1 MNIFLKKKTL
11 IADVFPKLRTQKN
24 LVRSMPKKSRFR
36 GSFENQHGKC
46 TKTLLKCQ
54 GQLLSHIY
62 WSLWRQFLYKM
73 SLFML
78 CKFSRL
84 FPETLNED
92 SKYSLLKRDN
102 LTQPIQMELSQKQ
115 KIFSRY
121 FSPFFKSNLNFEH
134 FQKKYD
140 SHTWGTSKITD
151 SEKHGYINV

>member
-1 MNIFLKKKTL
+1 
-11 IADVFPKLRTQKN
+11 
-24 LVRSMPKKSRFR
+24 
-36 GSFENQHGKC
+36 
-46 TKTLLKCQ
+46 
-54 GQLLSHIY
+54 
-62 WSLWRQFLYKM
+62 
-73 SLFML
+73 ML

-140 SHTWGTSKITD
+140 SHT
-151 SEKHGYINV
+151 